1 MRPGNP
7 RPSSPDYDPVAA
19 YDRDRYGEVNDE
31 LVSPSSPYY
40 DPILAY
46 DDMDKKEK
54 QRWDDH
60 YHEIEE
66 EIYG

>member
-7 RPSSPDYDPVAA
+7 RPSSPDYDPVSA
-19 YDRDRYGEVNDE
+19 YGRDRCGEVNEE
-31 LVSPSSPYY
+31 LISPSSPYY

-46 DDMDKKEK
+46 DEMDKKENNGGTTTS
-54 QRWDDH
+54 
-60 YHEIEE
+60 EIEE